1 MLDRFPIDSDIFQLT
16 ESYFLL
22 SISLKWR
29 SKSMDVFLNIINSS
43 AFFLTALGAFI
54 GYLSWRSGK
63 DTDIL
68 IEKGNERL
76 QKSLDEG
83 NARLQKS
90 LDEGNARLQK
100 SLDEGNVRLQ
110 RSIDE
115 GNTRLHSNLAEI
127 ERNRENANRRLEAL
141 LDSNQ
146 KRWEQSDEFNKRMM
160 ERILDKVER

>member
-90 LDEGNARLQK
+90 LDEGNARLQ
-100 SLDEGNVRLQ
+100 